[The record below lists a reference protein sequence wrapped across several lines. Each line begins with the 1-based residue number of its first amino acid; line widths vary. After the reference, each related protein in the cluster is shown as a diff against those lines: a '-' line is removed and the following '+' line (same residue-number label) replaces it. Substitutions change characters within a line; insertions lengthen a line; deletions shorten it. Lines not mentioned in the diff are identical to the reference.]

1 MSRDDGMAADDLDE
15 EDESD
20 LASRLFGARASVAPS
35 QASDVFGGMAQGR
48 QRSAT
53 GAINAFDDVELDLDD
68 GPDDF
73 DMDLEAE
80 AAMREM
86 ETMEQE
92 EAGPSRKG
100 KDVQAQAE
108 HRATSFYGPPKASK
122 PPAVAPTEPSN
133 VKIAG
138 SGLIAGN
145 AQTASDEDNFDD
157 FDFGEDEDVLREME
171 MLEQSA
177 SKPPTSALPSALAG
191 SATSPTT
198 TPSLSTSITETE
210 ELDGSNGAFE
220 EDEEFLKDM
229 EAEVDGLQ
237 PQLPADTSATE
248 QGVLA
253 TSASPTKETP
263 LADLIYEEEEDLY
276 S

>member
-1 MSRDDGMAADDLDE
+1 MAADDLDG
-15 EDESD
+15 EDDEGD

-35 QASDVFGGMAQGR
+35 QASDVFGGTAQGR

-53 GAINAFDDVELDLDD
+53 GASNAFDDVELDLDD

-86 ETMEQE
+86 EMMEEQE

-100 KDVQAQAE
+100 KDVRPQAE
-108 HRATSFYGPPKASK
+108 HGPTSFYGPSKASK
-122 PPAVAPTEPSN
+122 ASAVPVTKPSSL
-133 VKIAG
+133 KT
-138 SGLIAGN
+138 
-145 AQTASDEDNFDD
+145 TASEEDNFDD

-171 MLEQSA
+171 MLEESA
-177 SKPPTSALPSALAG
+177 SKPPALAPPSALAG
-191 SATSPTT
+191 SVTSPTT

-210 ELDGSNGAFE
+210 ELDGSYDAFE
-220 EDEEFLKDM
+220 EDEQFLKGM
-229 EAEVDGLQ
+229 EAEVDTSQ
-237 PQLPADTSATE
+237 PQLPAHTSGAQ
-248 QGVLA
+248 QGASA
-253 TSASPTKETP
+253 TSASPAKETP
-263 LADLIYEEEEDLY
+263 TADLVYEEEEDLY